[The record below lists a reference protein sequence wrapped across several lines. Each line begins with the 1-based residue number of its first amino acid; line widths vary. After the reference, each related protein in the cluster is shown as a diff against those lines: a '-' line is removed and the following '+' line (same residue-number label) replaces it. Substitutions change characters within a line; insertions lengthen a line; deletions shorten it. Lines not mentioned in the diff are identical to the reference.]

1 MSWLG
6 LSIDKPPMIT
16 LKRKLCGAFPE
27 GGIDFHGDSPKNRS
41 LRGGRRCIHCFL
53 EVLMLTVKNSVRFVV
68 AGVLAASMFVVTGG
82 EATAR
87 PKYKDVLNSTYPDL
101 AKKHGTD
108 GKLTCAVCH
117 PDKDKKK
124 RNNFGVALA
133 GKLAK
138 KNESD
143 EAKIKEAL
151 TKAEGEKSKTEG
163 KTFGDLIKA
172 GDLPGTNE
180 VAE

>member
-1 MSWLG
+1 
-6 LSIDKPPMIT
+6 
-16 LKRKLCGAFPE
+16 
-27 GGIDFHGDSPKNRS
+27 
-41 LRGGRRCIHCFL
+41 
-53 EVLMLTVKNSVRFVV
+53 MLTVKNCVRVAV

-82 EATAR
+82 QALAR
-87 PKYKDVLNSTYPDL
+87 PKYKDAINDKYPDL

-124 RNNFGVALA
+124 RNNYGVALA
-133 GKLAK
+133 GKLGK
-138 KNESD
+138 KNETD
-143 EAKIKEAL
+143 MDKIKEAL
-151 TKAEGEKSKTEG
+151 TKTEGEKSKTAD

-172 GDLPGTNE
+172 GELPGTND

>member
-1 MSWLG
+1 
-6 LSIDKPPMIT
+6 
-16 LKRKLCGAFPE
+16 
-27 GGIDFHGDSPKNRS
+27 
-41 LRGGRRCIHCFL
+41 
-53 EVLMLTVKNSVRFVV
+53 MLTVKNSVRFVV
-68 AGVLAASMFVVTGG
+68 AGVLAASLFVVTGG

-87 PKYKDVLNSTYPDL
+87 PKYKDVVNSTYPEL
-101 AKKHGTD
+101 AKKHGTE

-124 RNNFGVALA
+124 RNNYGVAVA
-133 GKLAK
+133 GKLPK
-138 KNESD
+138 KNETD

-151 TKAEGEKSKTEG
+151 TQAEGEKSKTEG

-172 GDLPGTNE
+172 VELPGTNE

>member
-1 MSWLG
+1 
-6 LSIDKPPMIT
+6 
-16 LKRKLCGAFPE
+16 
-27 GGIDFHGDSPKNRS
+27 
-41 LRGGRRCIHCFL
+41 
-53 EVLMLTVKNSVRFVV
+53 MLTVKNSLRFVV
-68 AGVLAASMFVVTGG
+68 VCVLAASIFVVTGG

-87 PKYKDVLNSTYPDL
+87 PKYKDVINATYPDL

-124 RNNFGVALA
+124 RNNYGVALA
-133 GKLAK
+133 AKLGK

-151 TKAEGEKSKTEG
+151 TKTEGEKSKTEG